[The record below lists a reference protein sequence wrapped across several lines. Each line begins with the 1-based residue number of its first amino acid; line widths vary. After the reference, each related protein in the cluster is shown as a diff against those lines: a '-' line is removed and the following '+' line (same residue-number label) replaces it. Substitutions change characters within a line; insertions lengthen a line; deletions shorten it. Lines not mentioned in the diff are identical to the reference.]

1 MKTMKTMKTIIYIS
15 SFLLL
20 FTSCGSIG
28 ISTSYSKEKEY
39 TTTEDIYSLA
49 IGMSINQAIAKLGV
63 DPFDIT
69 YNLTDETKVLIWN
82 YKQPYH
88 EVKKDKHDTAS
99 LTSGVDKFQGDKK
112 LYVQFKNN
120 KLIRF
125 YSEAGLEGSEHL
137 FNSQHLLESIN
148 E

>member
-1 MKTMKTMKTIIYIS
+1 MKIIIYIS
-15 SFLLL
+15 SILLL
-20 FTSCGSIG
+20 LTSCGSIAT
-28 ISTSYSKEKEY
+28 STSYSTEKEY
-39 TTTEDIYSLA
+39 TTTEDIYSLT
-49 IGMSINQAIAKLGV
+49 IGMSINEVINKLGV

-99 LTSGVDKFQGDKK
+99 LTSGVDKFQGDSK
-112 LYVQFKNN
+112 LYAQFRNN

-125 YSEAGLEGSEHL
+125 FSKTILSSTKAAIS
-137 FNSQHLLESIN
+137 SS
-148 E
+148 